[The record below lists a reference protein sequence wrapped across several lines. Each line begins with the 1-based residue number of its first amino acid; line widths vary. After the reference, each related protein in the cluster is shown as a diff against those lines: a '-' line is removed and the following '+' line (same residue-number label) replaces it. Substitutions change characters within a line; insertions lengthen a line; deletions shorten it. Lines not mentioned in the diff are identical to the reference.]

1 LGKGAIMLE
10 ILVVIILCRRL
21 GEKAR
26 QKGRTAGWYML
37 MLVGMWV
44 FGELLGGVVGI
55 LLSDGQVTATAY
67 VAALIGAALGA
78 VGAFLIVGALTPLYP
93 QPQFTGGFPVMQNP
107 GSPYQ
112 APMAP
117 PPPGGNDPR
126 RY

>member
-1 LGKGAIMLE
+1 MLE
-10 ILVVIILCRRL
+10 ILVVVILCRRL

-26 QKGRTAGWYML
+26 QKGRTAGWFML
-37 MLVGMWV
+37 MLVGMWI

-55 LLSDGQVTATAY
+55 LLSNGQVTGTAY

-78 VGAFLIVGALTPLYP
+78 VGAFLIVGALSPLQP
-93 QPQFTGGFPVMQNP
+93 RPQFTGGFPVMQNP

-112 APMAP
+112 VPT
-117 PPPGGNDPR
+117 PPGGNDPR